1 MRNWRSF
8 NLTDV
13 LIWAIFRIEAHQ
25 NQHRYSQSQA
35 LSNGNGNGNGSS
47 NSSEYVSSQY
57 QQNGT
62 NDNFQHI
69 PSPVTNPRLS
79 TEAPKEILSVSGKKK
94 CSYCSEE
101 LGKSRTNYSI
111 YATSAAVRRHF
122 REHFNQL

>member
-1 MRNWRSF
+1 MFHVQLNLILRKWQSF

-13 LIWAIFRIEAHQ
+13 LIWANFRVEAQQSQHLYSQ
-25 NQHRYSQSQA
+25 NQVI
-35 LSNGNGNGNGSS
+35 GNGNGSC
-47 NSSEYVSSQY
+47 SEYVSTQY

-79 TEAPKEILSVSGKKK
+79 SEAPKEILSVSGKKK

-101 LGKSRTNYSI
+101 LGKN
-111 YATSAAVRRHF
+111 RR
-122 REHFNQL
+122 